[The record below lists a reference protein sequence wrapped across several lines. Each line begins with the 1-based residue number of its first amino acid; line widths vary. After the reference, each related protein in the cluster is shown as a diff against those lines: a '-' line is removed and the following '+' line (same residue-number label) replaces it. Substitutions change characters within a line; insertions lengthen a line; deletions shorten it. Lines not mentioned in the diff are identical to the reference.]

1 MNALPQTIGNETDTK
16 LCRSAPLL
24 HISEQKLRTVND
36 LLGALSG
43 DKQHAML
50 RTTAG
55 HIATF
60 LNVPVEKLEID
71 ALIGI
76 VPEFR
81 VCLKQQR
88 YKRNAANSYCNYA
101 GMLLRK
107 ARQLGWVESN
117 AEVPKEW
124 AQIQSATHHLKGASG
139 IVNFA
144 IRRGKTP
151 ATFTDDDLNSWGQMM
166 LAQDKCYEY
175 IHRLP
180 QDFRRELNKAGLSD
194 KIPGIFRHWKPA
206 TTYFVPLGSFPLGV
220 RQEVEEILRWRQ
232 APYVQTRRKKRLRAI
247 SARNLEHAITRFY
260 GFLVNI
266 RPALAPATPADDVSK
281 LRSLL
286 DFFTPDRV
294 SAYVDWRLNLRRGK
308 GRSVVA
314 QLGAVCSALKEYP
327 KYKGVDFIWFDDL
340 LRGIPYEPESNRR
353 ERKERKYLPYDT
365 LAQIPGRIRALRNKS
380 ANKATEEEF
389 ARLLHDELVIQW
401 LLILPW
407 RQRNIRECRI
417 GRKSD
422 GANLF
427 RAEIEQW
434 DTVAKPK
441 WVQEELRSNPRAKF
455 WQYHFREDE
464 TKNGREVRSILPR
477 RLVPLLEE
485 YLERARPL
493 LLGGTDPG
501 TLFLNEDGA
510 RIKEN
515 IIIALVS
522 KLTLRYGGRRVT
534 PHIFRDIWAYW
545 WLSSHP
551 EDYLTV
557 SKKLWHRNI
566 QTTLRIYGCKF
577 DESQADCRVEE
588 WLDPSNGA

>member
-1 MNALPQTIGNETDTK
+1 MNALPQPIGNKTDAG
-16 LCRSAPLL
+16 LRSSAPLV
-24 HISEQKLRTVND
+24 HISGQKLRTVND
-36 LLGALSG
+36 LLASLSV
-43 DKQHAML
+43 DTQLPML

-60 LNVPVEKLEID
+60 LNVPVEKLEIE
-71 ALIGI
+71 ALIGV

-81 VCLKQQR
+81 AYLKKQR

-101 GMLLRK
+101 GVLLRK
-107 ARQLGWVESN
+107 ARELGWVESN
-117 AEVPKEW
+117 AQVPKDWEE
-124 AQIQSATHHLKGASG
+124 ILSAVRSLKGARG

-144 IRRGKTP
+144 IRRCKTP
-151 ATFTDDDLNSWGQMM
+151 ATLTDDDLSRWGHMM
-166 LAQDKCYEY
+166 LEQGKCYEY

-180 QDFRRELNKAGLSD
+180 QDFRRELNKAELAN
-194 KIPGIFRHWKPA
+194 KIPGIFVDWKPSS
-206 TTYFVPLGSFPLGV
+206 TYFVPLCNLPSGL
-220 RQEVEEILRWRQ
+220 RQEVEEMLRWRQ

-247 SARNLEHAITRFY
+247 SARNLKNTIERFY
-260 GFLVNI
+260 GFIVNV
-266 RPALAPATPADDVSK
+266 RPTLAVDRIADDEK
-281 LRSLL
+281 IDTLL
-286 DFFTPDRV
+286 DLVTPDRV
-294 SAYVDWRLNLRRGK
+294 DAYVDWRLNLRKGK
-308 GRSVVA
+308 GRSVVV
-314 QLGAVCSALKEYP
+314 QLGALCSALKEHP
-327 KYKGVDFIWFDDL
+327 NYKEINFTWLDDL
-340 LRGIPYEPESNRR
+340 LRGIPYEAESRRR

-365 LAQIPGRIRALRNKS
+365 LAQVPGQIRAMRNKS
-380 ANKATEEEF
+380 PKITYEF
-389 ARLLHDELVIQW
+389 ARLLQDELVIQC

-427 RAEIEQW
+427 KSEIEQW
-434 DTVAKPK
+434 DSVAKPT
-441 WVQEELRSNPRAKF
+441 WVKEELRSNPRAKF

-485 YLERARPL
+485 YLEQARPL
-493 LLGGTDPG
+493 LLNGTDPG

-510 RIKEN
+510 RLKEN
-515 IIIALVS
+515 TIIALVS

-588 WLDPSNGA
+588 WLDGSK

>member
-1 MNALPQTIGNETDTK
+1 MNALPQPIGNKSDAGSRT
-16 LCRSAPLL
+16 SAQFL
-24 HISEQKLRTVND
+24 HISHQKLRTVSD
-36 LLGALSG
+36 LLGALEG
-43 DKQHAML
+43 DTQLPML

-55 HIATF
+55 HIAAF
-60 LNVPVEKLEID
+60 LGVPVEKLDID

-81 VCLKQQR
+81 AYLKQQR
-88 YKRNAANSYCNYA
+88 YKHNAANSYCNYA

-107 ARQLGWVESN
+107 AGKLGWVLSN
-117 AEVPKEW
+117 AQVPKEW
-124 AQIQSATHHLKGASG
+124 DQILAAVSSLKGARG

-144 IRRGKTP
+144 IRRGRTP
-151 ATFTDDDLNSWGQMM
+151 ATFTDDDLNGWGHMM
-166 LAQDKCYEY
+166 LAQDRCFEY
-175 IHRLP
+175 IQRLP
-180 QDFRRELNKAGLSD
+180 RDFRREIHNAGLAE
-194 KIPGIFRHWKPA
+194 KIPGIFRHWKTA
-206 TTYFVPLGSFPLGV
+206 SSYFVPLCSFPAEL
-220 RQEVEEILRWRQ
+220 RQEVEELLRWRQ

-247 SARNLEHAITRFY
+247 SARNLEDTIARLY
-260 GFLVNI
+260 GFVVNV
-266 RPALAPATPADDVSK
+266 RPGLAQQAVANDVRK
-281 LRSLL
+281 VCSLL
-286 DFFTPDRV
+286 ELVTADRV
-294 SAYVDWRLNLRRGK
+294 SAYVDWRLNVRKGK
-308 GRSVVA
+308 GRSVVV
-314 QLGAVCSALKEYP
+314 QLGALCAAVKEHP
-327 KYKGVDFIWFDDL
+327 NYKEVDFTWLDDL
-340 LRGIPYEPESNRR
+340 LRGIPYEAESSRR

-365 LAQIPGRIRALRNKS
+365 LAQIPGQIRVVRNKS
-380 ANKATEEEF
+380 ARASYEF
-389 ARLLHDELVIQW
+389 LRLLHDELVIQW

-417 GRKSD
+417 GSKSD

-427 RAEIEQW
+427 KAEIERW
-434 DTVAKPK
+434 DSVAQPK
-441 WVQEELRSNPRAKF
+441 WVEDELRSNPRVKF
-455 WQYHFREDE
+455 WQYHFREDQ

-485 YLERARPL
+485 YLEQARPL
-493 LLGGTDPG
+493 LLNGTDPG

-510 RIKEN
+510 RFKEN
-515 IIIALVS
+515 TIIALVS

-588 WLDPSNGA
+588 WLESKTQHR